1 MTKDVRNTIPEPIK
15 RKVRQRC
22 GFGCVICGHPIYEI
36 DHIVEWSVVKEHR
49 TDNLTLLCS
58 NHHMEKTKG
67 LLPIE
72 AVIKADSNPFN
83 IKMGQ
88 SSPYSLKLTGNKVT
102 FFMGDTKF
110 ISEGKEGET
119 LHFTPIL
126 LGRMP
131 IFNFKIENGNF
142 YFSSIVF
149 DELNRIVLI
158 INQNELI
165 MNVNNW
171 DIENKGN
178 KFIIRESK
186 GKIILNMRFLV
197 PDTIYIDSA
206 ILNYNGQK
214 IVVKNNIININDDQI
229 TLSNSTFINN
239 RIGIRIG

>member
-1 MTKDVRNTIPEPIK
+1 LTKAIRNNIPEHVK

-36 DHIVEWSVVKEHR
+36 DHIVEWSVVKEHKA
-49 TDNLTLLCS
+49 DNLTLLCS

-88 SSPYSLKLTGNKVT
+88 SSPYSLNLSGNKVM
-102 FFMGDTKF
+102 FILGDTKF

-119 LHFTPIL
+119 LQFTPIL

-131 IFNFKIENGNF
+131 IFNFKIKNGNF
-142 YFSSIVF
+142 YFSSIIF
-149 DELNRIVLI
+149 DELNKIVLV

-186 GKIILNMRFLV
+186 GKIILNMRILV
-197 PDTIYIDSA
+197 PDTICIDSA
-206 ILNYNGQK
+206 ILYYNGHK
-214 IVVKNNIININDDQI
+214 VVVKNNIININGDQI
-229 TLSNSTFINN
+229 RLSNNTFINN
-239 RIGIRIG
+239 RYGIAIG